1 MKWISVLLIAV
12 MALVPS
18 ATLWTP
24 RADAQAA
31 GGITVPV
38 TGTVQQPGSGS
49 GRNSFVGSFTITRF
63 EERNNQVVAVGT
75 LVGKAGNTPIG
86 ITTIAMPLDTGAS
99 RGLSRAAAGGAS
111 IAAIGECDILH
122 LVLGPLHI
130 DLLGLEIDLN
140 QVVLDIVAQAGGGLL
155 GDLLCA
161 IANLL
166 NPLGPL
172 ADLVG
177 FLNDLLG
184 LLSGL

>member
-12 MALVPS
+12 MAIIPS
-18 ATLWTP
+18 ATLWP
-24 RADAQAA
+24 APADAQLP
-31 GGITVPV
+31 GGVTVPV
-38 TGTVQQPGSGS
+38 TGTVKQPGSGS
-49 GRNSFVGSFTITRF
+49 GRNSFVGSFTIARF
-63 EERNNQVVAVGT
+63 EERGGQVVAIGT

-86 ITTIAMPLDTGAS
+86 MTSIAMPVDLGATTTRAVS
-99 RGLSRAAAGGAS
+99 AAALDP
-111 IAAIGECDILH
+111 GECNILH

-166 NPLGPL
+166 SPNPLGL
-172 ADLVG
+172 LATIADL
-177 FLNDLLG
+177 LNQILG
-184 LLSGL
+184 ALLSGL

>member
-1 MKWISVLLIAV
+1 MKSISVLLIAL

-18 ATLWTP
+18 ATFWP
-24 RADAQAA
+24 APADAQA
-31 GGITVPV
+31 GGTTVPV
-38 TGTVQQPGSGS
+38 TGTVQQPGSSS

-63 EERNNQVVAVGT
+63 EQRNNQVVAVGT

-86 ITTIAMPLDTGAS
+86 ITTIAMPLDTAAS
-99 RGLSRAAAGGAS
+99 RGVNRAAAGAVG
-111 IAAIGECDILH
+111 IAQIGECDILH

-166 NPLGPL
+166 NPLGDL
-172 ADLVG
+172 ATLIG
-177 FLNDLLG
+177 FLNDLLALLAG
-184 LLSGL
+184 L

>member
-1 MKWISVLLIAV
+1 MKWISVLLVAI
-12 MALVPS
+12 MAIVPS
-18 ATLWTP
+18 ATLWP
-24 RADAQAA
+24 APANAQA

-38 TGTVQQPGSGS
+38 TGTVLQPGTSS
-49 GRNSFVGSFTITRF
+49 GRNSFVGSFNITRF
-63 EERNNQVVAVGT
+63 EQQGNQVVAVGT

-86 ITTIAMPLDTGAS
+86 ITTIAMPLDTSAS
-99 RGLSRAAAGGAS
+99 RGVSKAAAGGAS

-122 LVLGPLHI
+122 LVLGPLHL

-140 QVVLDIVAQAGGGLL
+140 RVVLDIVAQAGGGLL

-172 ADLVG
+172 GDLVLL
-177 FLNDLLG
+177 LNQLLG